1 MAFAKRQKNIRQNI
15 SCSVLL
21 TQHTLSIDKLRF
33 GVLLIFVLL
42 TQTLDASLIFC
53 SSSIQCK
60 EENAESHDEKAT
72 TSLEQ
77 PQNSNHSDKVS
88 DTQATETNNSS
99 QINDNEEEDS
109 NSDEAEDLDEKP
121 DPYSFS
127 DEDEN
132 ANNSTL
138 GDDGEESIKAE
149 EIDPAGVR

>member
-21 TQHTLSIDKLRF
+21 TQHTLSIDILRF
-33 GVLLIFVLL
+33 GVLLIFVLA
-42 TQTLDASLIFC
+42 TQTFDASLIFC

-60 EENAESHDEKAT
+60 EENAESHDEH
-72 TSLEQ
+72 
-77 PQNSNHSDKVS
+77 QNSNDSKKVS
-88 DTQATETNNSS
+88 DTQAETNNSS
-99 QINDNEEEDS
+99 QINDNNDNEEDS
-109 NSDEAEDLDEKP
+109 NSDDLDEDKP
-121 DPYSFS
+121 DPYSFES

-149 EIDPAGVR
+149 EIEDPAGVR

>member
-42 TQTLDASLIFC
+42 TQTLDASIIFC

-60 EENAESHDEKAT
+60 EENAESHDEH
-72 TSLEQ
+72 
-77 PQNSNHSDKVS
+77 QNSNDSKKVS
-88 DTQATETNNSS
+88 DTQAETNNSS
-99 QINDNEEEDS
+99 QINDNNDNEEDS
-109 NSDEAEDLDEKP
+109 NSDDLDEDKP
-121 DPYSFS
+121 DPYSFES

-149 EIDPAGVR
+149 EIEDPAGVR

>member
-33 GVLLIFVLL
+33 GVLLIFVLA
-42 TQTLDASLIFC
+42 TQTFDASLIFC

-60 EENAESHDEKAT
+60 EENAESHDEH
-72 TSLEQ
+72 
-77 PQNSNHSDKVS
+77 QNSNDSKKVS
-88 DTQATETNNSS
+88 DTQAETNSSS
-99 QINDNEEEDS
+99 QINDNNDNEEDS
-109 NSDEAEDLDEKP
+109 NSDDLDEDKP
-121 DPYSFS
+121 DPYSFES

-149 EIDPAGVR
+149 EIEDPAGVR

>member
-21 TQHTLSIDKLRF
+21 TQHTLSVDKLRF
-33 GVLLIFVLL
+33 GVLLIFVLT

-60 EENAESHDEKAT
+60 EENAESHDEH
-72 TSLEQ
+72 
-77 PQNSNHSDKVS
+77 QNSNDSKKVS
-88 DTQATETNNSS
+88 DTQAETNSSS
-99 QINDNEEEDS
+99 QINDNNDNEEDS
-109 NSDEAEDLDEKP
+109 NSDDLDEDKP
-121 DPYSFS
+121 DPYSFES

-149 EIDPAGVR
+149 EIEDPAGVR

>member
-60 EENAESHDEKAT
+60 EENAESHDEH
-72 TSLEQ
+72 
-77 PQNSNHSDKVS
+77 QNSNDSKKVS
-88 DTQATETNNSS
+88 DTQAETNNSS
-99 QINDNEEEDS
+99 QINDNNDNEEDS
-109 NSDEAEDLDEKP
+109 NSDDLDEDKP
-121 DPYSFS
+121 DPYSFES

-149 EIDPAGVR
+149 EIEDPAGVR

>member
-15 SCSVLL
+15 SCSVLF
-21 TQHTLSIDKLRF
+21 TQLTLSIDKLRF

-60 EENAESHDEKAT
+60 EENAESHDEH
-72 TSLEQ
+72 
-77 PQNSNHSDKVS
+77 QNSNDSKKVS
-88 DTQATETNNSS
+88 DTQAETNSSS
-99 QINDNEEEDS
+99 QINDNNDNEEDS
-109 NSDEAEDLDEKP
+109 NSDDLDEDKP
-121 DPYSFS
+121 DPYSFES

-149 EIDPAGVR
+149 EIEDPAGVR

>member
-15 SCSVLL
+15 SCSVLF
-21 TQHTLSIDKLRF
+21 TQLTLSIDKLRF

-60 EENAESHDEKAT
+60 EENAESHDEH
-72 TSLEQ
+72 
-77 PQNSNHSDKVS
+77 QNSNDSKKVS
-88 DTQATETNNSS
+88 DTQAETNNSS
-99 QINDNEEEDS
+99 QINDNNDNEEDS
-109 NSDEAEDLDEKP
+109 NSDDLDEDKP
-121 DPYSFS
+121 DPYSFES

-149 EIDPAGVR
+149 EIEDPAGVR

>member
-60 EENAESHDEKAT
+60 EENAESHDEH
-72 TSLEQ
+72 
-77 PQNSNHSDKVS
+77 QNSNDSKKVS
-88 DTQATETNNSS
+88 DTQAETNSSS
-99 QINDNEEEDS
+99 QINDNEEDS
-109 NSDEAEDLDEKP
+109 NSDDLDEDKP
-121 DPYSFS
+121 DPYSFES

-149 EIDPAGVR
+149 EIEDPAGVR

>member
-60 EENAESHDEKAT
+60 EENAESHDEH
-72 TSLEQ
+72 
-77 PQNSNHSDKVS
+77 QNSNDSKKVS
-88 DTQATETNNSS
+88 DTQAETNSSS
-99 QINDNEEEDS
+99 QINDNNDNEEDS
-109 NSDEAEDLDEKP
+109 NSDDLDEDKP
-121 DPYSFS
+121 DPYSFES

-149 EIDPAGVR
+149 EIEDPAGVR

>member
-21 TQHTLSIDKLRF
+21 TQNTLSIDKLRF

-60 EENAESHDEKAT
+60 EENAESHDEH
-72 TSLEQ
+72 
-77 PQNSNHSDKVS
+77 QNSNDSKKVS
-88 DTQATETNNSS
+88 DTQAETNSSS
-99 QINDNEEEDS
+99 QINDNNDNEEDS
-109 NSDEAEDLDEKP
+109 NSDDLDEDKP
-121 DPYSFS
+121 DPYSFES

-149 EIDPAGVR
+149 EIEDPAGVR

>member
-1 MAFAKRQKNIRQNI
+1 MF
-15 SCSVLL
+15 
-21 TQHTLSIDKLRF
+21 TQLTLSIDKLRF

-60 EENAESHDEKAT
+60 EENAESHDEH
-72 TSLEQ
+72 
-77 PQNSNHSDKVS
+77 QNSNDSKKVS
-88 DTQATETNNSS
+88 DTQAETNSSS
-99 QINDNEEEDS
+99 QINDNNDNEEDS
-109 NSDEAEDLDEKP
+109 NSDDLDEDKP
-121 DPYSFS
+121 DPYSFES

-149 EIDPAGVR
+149 EIEDPAGVR